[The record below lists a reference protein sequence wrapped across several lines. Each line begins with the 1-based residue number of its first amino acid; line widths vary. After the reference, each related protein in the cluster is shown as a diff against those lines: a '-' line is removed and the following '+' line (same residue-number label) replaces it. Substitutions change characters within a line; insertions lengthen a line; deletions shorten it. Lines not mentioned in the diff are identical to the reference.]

1 MVSHPS
7 FCQAKMQQPSL
18 VSVDTPWQLHQAVSP
33 AAWDHWAQSPCR
45 TQQGC
50 SASQYLGPGHLY
62 LGSHSIS
69 RRPSAICS
77 AWLIPQCS
85 NHTKEAPA
93 RVGAHQKMVF
103 LGPTRFSLIPASS
116 LSPSPTSARLRR
128 QMVILTGKAPTRH
141 LRQGMSVE
149 EEKETISF
157 YPLLFSVVWKLD
169 LCHKPI

>member
-1 MVSHPS
+1 MASHPS
-7 FCQAKMQQPSL
+7 FCQAEMQQPSL
-18 VSVDTPWQLHQAVSP
+18 ISVETPWQLHQAVSP

-45 TQQGC
+45 TQRGC

-77 AWLIPQCS
+77 ARLIPQCS
-85 NHTKEAPA
+85 SHTKEAPA
-93 RVGAHQKMVF
+93 RVGAHQKIVF

-128 QMVILTGKAPTRH
+128 QMIILTGKAPTRH
-141 LRQGMSVE
+141 LRQGIRVWRRKRRQS
-149 EEKETISF
+149 
-157 YPLLFSVVWKLD
+157 LFT
-169 LCHKPI
+169 LCSSQLFGS